1 MVNVPISKTDYDW
14 ALNLIDQSFQRSY
27 KSIEYSAFITAVYN
41 SRTSQDQRMI
51 DQMPRNLPT

>member
-27 KSIEYSAFITAVYN
+27 KSIEYSAFITAVYK
-41 SRTSQDQRMI
+41 SRT
-51 DQMPRNLPT
+51 TE